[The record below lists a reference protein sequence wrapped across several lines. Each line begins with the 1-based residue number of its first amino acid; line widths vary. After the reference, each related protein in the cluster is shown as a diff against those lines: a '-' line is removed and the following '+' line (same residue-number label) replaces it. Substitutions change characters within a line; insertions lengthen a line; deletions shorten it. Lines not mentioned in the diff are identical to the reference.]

1 MSHVLLY
8 IFPSLTFLIQ
18 LYICGF
24 IFRFYQMLGI
34 AEYCFKVY
42 IVQKT
47 PTRSHV
53 FLIYSHQMIHR
64 SIKDRKDVFQPNVA
78 IFEVERLYLM
88 MACIQT
94 DFNRELIAAFLKQW
108 TIDQY
113 FYLFIKQLIG
123 NCLSRGKNCLINKSN
138 INVSGLTSQIFSMKG
153 HTFMNNISL
162 FPVHM

>member
-1 MSHVLLY
+1 
-8 IFPSLTFLIQ
+8 
-18 LYICGF
+18 
-24 IFRFYQMLGI
+24 
-34 AEYCFKVY
+34 
-42 IVQKT
+42 
-47 PTRSHV
+47 
-53 FLIYSHQMIHR
+53 MIHR

-113 FYLFIKQLIG
+113 FHLLIKQLIG

-138 INVSGLTSQIFSMKG
+138 INVSGLTSQIFSF
-153 HTFMNNISL
+153 HENYLFVPHVWYHSFLISHQAKNL
-162 FPVHM
+162 FNRHQVIWITGFIRQKWCLLLAFNKLFKKKYYSSETETKLNLMLFV

>member
-1 MSHVLLY
+1 
-8 IFPSLTFLIQ
+8 
-18 LYICGF
+18 
-24 IFRFYQMLGI
+24 
-34 AEYCFKVY
+34 
-42 IVQKT
+42 
-47 PTRSHV
+47 
-53 FLIYSHQMIHR
+53 MIHR

-88 MACIQT
+88 MAYIQT
-94 DFNRELIAAFLKQW
+94 DFNRELIAEFLKQW

-113 FYLFIKQLIG
+113 FYLLIKQLIG